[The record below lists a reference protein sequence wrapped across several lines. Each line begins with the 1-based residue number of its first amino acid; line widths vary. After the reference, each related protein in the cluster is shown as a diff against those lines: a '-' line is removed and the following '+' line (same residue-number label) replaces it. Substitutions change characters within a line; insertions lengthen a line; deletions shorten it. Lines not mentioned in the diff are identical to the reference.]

1 MSAVLLDQ
9 VLAYVRSQFTKAEA
23 ATVQAYG
30 GEFGGAEVPKISFH
44 CPAIFVTVLGSISG
58 RDGVRQAGKHA
69 RKVRLAA
76 FVCFKHA
83 ERTQR
88 MRGALV
94 LAEKLAMVLR
104 EWSPMQGFDGVPVL
118 NIAALEEE
126 ATTENLYG
134 PVIDKQ
140 GMALWLVGWEQAVK
154 PARPVPQLYDLLA
167 VEITDLVQPGVVP
180 APADTNTGPAGVVTH
195 EINFQPT
202 GA

>member
-30 GEFGGAEVPKISFH
+30 GEFSGAEVPKLSFN
-44 CPAIFVTVLGSISG
+44 CPAIFVTVLGSVPGS
-58 RDGVRQAGKHA
+58 GVRLAGKHA
-69 RKVRLAA
+69 RKVRMAA
-76 FVCFKHA
+76 FVCFKHP

-88 MRGALV
+88 MRGAMV

-104 EWSPMQGFDGVPVL
+104 EWSPMQNFAGDPVL
-118 NIAALEEE
+118 SIAELEEE

-134 PVIDKQ
+134 PVTDKQ
-140 GMALWLVGWEQAVK
+140 GLALWLVGWEQAVK

-180 APADTNTGPAGVVTH
+180 APEDANAGPAGVVTH
-195 EINFQPT
+195 EINFQTT